1 MEISN
6 LIIIT
11 SCLATRYSENVF
23 TLEERY
29 NQTINTIDC
38 INKYMKNTEILFIES
53 SNCNSIYKNII
64 KQKCKY
70 YNDISEESDTIKY
83 CIDGHKSLGDTY
95 ITLKG
100 IEYIK
105 NNNINFNICYK
116 ISARYYP
123 SVSFNYDLIDNYIPT
138 FKDSWHAPGKNI
150 MTCFYAIPFAFLDEY
165 LSNIQNTF
173 EFMKCRLDVPVEDYF
188 PNLFKIKKLI
198 LWNEKIGI
206 CGITAGDQTK
216 YEEIW

>member
-1 MEISN
+1 METPN

-11 SCLATRYSENVF
+11 SCLATKYRDNVF
-23 TLEERY
+23 TQEERY
-29 NQTINTIDC
+29 NQTVNTIDC
-38 INKYMKNTEILFIES
+38 INKYMHNTEILFIEA
-53 SNCNSIYKNII
+53 SNCNPIYKNNI

-70 YNDISEESDTIKY
+70 YIDISDESDTIQY
-83 CIDGHKSLGDTY
+83 CIGGHKSLGDTY

-116 ISARYYP
+116 ISGRYYP
-123 SVSFNYDLIDNYIPT
+123 AECFNYDLIDKSIPT
-138 FKDSWHAPGKNI
+138 FKDSWHAPGRNI

-165 LSNIQNTF
+165 QNNIQNTF
-173 EFMKCRLDVPVEDYF
+173 QFMKYCSNVPVEDYL

-206 CGITAGDQTK
+206 HGIVAVDSNKNT
-216 YEEIW
+216 EIW